1 MAVVCFI
8 FFAGFWGVG
17 MGDSP
22 EMGTFRAC
30 SRRLPADPLDNDRPP
45 HARVMHDHRHCQIH
59 CPQRRS

>member
-22 EMGTFRAC
+22 EMGTFGRARGA
-30 SRRLPADPLDNDRPP
+30 SPLIP
-45 HARVMHDHRHCQIH
+45 
-59 CPQRRS
+59 